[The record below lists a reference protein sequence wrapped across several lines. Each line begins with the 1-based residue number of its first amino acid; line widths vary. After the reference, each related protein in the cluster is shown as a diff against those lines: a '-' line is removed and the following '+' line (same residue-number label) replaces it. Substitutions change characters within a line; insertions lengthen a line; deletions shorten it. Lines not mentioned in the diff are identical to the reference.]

1 MGEVY
6 HLGMMVLQAMI
17 AQIGGSGDYLLQVV
31 VVVAQVDQAEDA
43 LILHLTNA
51 PWFLLLAAFKQLMKS
66 ASTNGSD
73 TC

>member
-31 VVVAQVDQAEDA
+31 VAQVDQAEDS
-43 LILHLTNA
+43 LILHLTNG

-66 ASTNGSD
+66 ASMNGSD

>member
-31 VVVAQVDQAEDA
+31 AVVAQVGQVDECLNSAYDKRS
-43 LILHLTNA
+43 LVSA
-51 PWFLLLAAFKQLMKS
+51 PSRLYEIS
-66 ASTNGSD
+66 DGSD

>member
-1 MGEVY
+1 
-6 HLGMMVLQAMI
+6 MMVLQAMI
-17 AQIGGSGDYLLQVV
+17 AQIGGSGDYLLQ

-51 PWFLLLAAFKQLMKS
+51 PWFLLLAAFKQFFKS
-66 ASTNGSD
+66 ASMNGSD